1 MKKLVFACILVSGA
15 YSLQA
20 QTQQL
25 KPKDFSN
32 PMEKY
37 FTPPTESKPDGNNL
51 LKPKLDL
58 DKAWTLTSNMVKL
71 DGQPFFS
78 KMPIMKLDGF
88 DNMPIAKLDGY
99 DNMPI
104 LGFGA
109 DKAKKLKQAQSY

>member
-58 DKAWTLTSNMVKL
+58 DNAWMLKSNMVKL
-71 DGQPFFS
+71 DSQPFF
-78 KMPIMKLDGF
+78 DR
-88 DNMPIAKLDGY
+88 MPIAKLDGY
-99 DNMPI
+99 DNMPVAKLNSDDNMPI
-104 LGFGA
+104 LGFDI
-109 DKAKKLKQAQSY
+109 DKAKKLRRAQSY